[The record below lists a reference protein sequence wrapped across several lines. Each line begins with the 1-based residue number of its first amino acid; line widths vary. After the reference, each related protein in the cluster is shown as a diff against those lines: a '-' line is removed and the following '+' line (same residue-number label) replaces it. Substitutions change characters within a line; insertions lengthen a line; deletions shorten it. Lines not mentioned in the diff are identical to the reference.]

1 VTAILLF
8 ALLGLAPGALIAG
21 LGVGLV
27 QIYRATGVVSFAQ
40 GAVVMYSA
48 YVFASAKGNGEYPIP
63 PLPNP
68 LVIVQAIA
76 NGWFGARWSVPTWP
90 TMVSLGGPV
99 PTGLA
104 IVLALATA
112 VAIGVAMHYLVF
124 THLRRSPQLA
134 RVVASVGVLL
144 VLQAIAARRFGSG
157 AVPVPSLLTA
167 KSWRVL
173 GGSVPIQGLV
183 VAGIVVVIA
192 VVVSLLY
199 RRSRFGFITHAA
211 AENEDAAIMLGH
223 SPATIALVN
232 WVLASLLA
240 GALGV
245 LLGSITTSVDPTIVA
260 LTVVPAL
267 AAALVGRFS
276 SVITT
281 LWVGLLIGIL
291 QSEVIYLQALS
302 WWPTTGGAP
311 LPGISDAI
319 PFAII
324 AVVLLVRHRRSLPG
338 RGEREESRLPRVPT
352 PRHVGVPAIGAL
364 IIGTVV
370 IVASG
375 ATLRASIINSL
386 IGAVLCLSLVV
397 LTGFVGQISLAQF
410 AFAGFGGILLSK
422 FATSIGIPFPFGI
435 LLAAAATGAAG
446 VLIGIPALRIRG
458 VQLAIVTLSLGAVA
472 QSMLFN
478 NPLFAGGPSGAP
490 VSAPSLFGATFGP
503 SNTFIDR
510 TVPSASFGIFVLVVL
525 ILIAVPVALIR
536 RSQVG
541 RIMLAVRS
549 NERAAAATGI
559 KVAHVKVMAF
569 GLSAV
574 IAGIGGG
581 LLAYQNSG
589 VDPTAF
595 GPINSLTILAFAY
608 IGGVVSISGAV
619 IGGLLV
625 SQGVGFYVLSSLIN
639 VTGLYDLIGGVGL
652 ILAAVLQPDG
662 SASVLA
668 ETARKIRHRFWKP
681 RVGHRD
687 LDTQPIVT
695 TDPSHTNPATSERM
709 P

>member
-1 VTAILLF
+1 VTSILLF

-90 TMVSLGGPV
+90 TMVSLGGSV
-99 PTGLA
+99 STGLA
-104 IVLALATA
+104 IVLGLATA

-144 VLQAIAARRFGSG
+144 VLQAIAARRFGST
-157 AVPVPSLLTA
+157 AMPVPSLLTA

-199 RRSRFGFITHAA
+199 RRSRFGLITHAA

-267 AAALVGRFS
+267 GAALVGRFS

-291 QSEVIYLQALS
+291 QSEVIYLQTLS

-319 PFAII
+319 PLAII
-324 AVVLLVRHRRSLPG
+324 AVALLVRKRSLPS

-458 VQLAIVTLSLGAVA
+458 VQLAIVTLSLGVVA

-639 VTGLYDLIGGVGL
+639 VTGLYGLIGGVGL

-662 SASVLA
+662 SASALA

-681 RVGHRD
+681 PVGQRD

-695 TDPSHTNPATSERM
+695 ADPSQTNPATSERV